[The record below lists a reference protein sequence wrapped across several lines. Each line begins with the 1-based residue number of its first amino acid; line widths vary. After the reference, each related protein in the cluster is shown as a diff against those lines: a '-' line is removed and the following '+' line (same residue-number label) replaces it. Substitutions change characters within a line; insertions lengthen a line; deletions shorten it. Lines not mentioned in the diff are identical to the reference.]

1 MSRKNIKYKV
11 ISAVENNKLK
21 LKNGDRNWYQYYISV
36 RELTW
41 ARNNHDG
48 FIIDIYSNEDKSTH
62 LTTVLI

>member
-1 MSRKNIKYKV
+1 MNSKNIKYKV
-11 ISAVENNKLK
+11 ITAIENNKLR

-48 FIIDIYSNEDKSTH
+48 FVIDVYSDEYKSSH
-62 LTTVLI
+62 LVTVLV